1 LSEEEGLPQLQDDA
15 YESDEE
21 EKNNDEGDEVENEDE
36 ENVGEA
42 GENEDEEKDGEQPA
56 LWLRGPAG
64 MLPLPTTHHKKWVIG
79 TSGDK

>member
-21 EKNNDEGDEVENEDE
+21 EKNNDEGDEV
-36 ENVGEA
+36 
-42 GENEDEEKDGEQPA
+42 ENEDEEKDGEQPA